1 VRTAFKVGFCFV
13 AHKIRMGEIMKV
25 FKKAICY
32 FVLSTLFVLW
42 SWTVVLAAP
51 KGRAIIAVPFDMS
64 VDLFNAKGDRDRLGL
79 YQIYSTLTTPNMA
92 GTDRVPY
99 LAKSWKLGNKGKSI
113 ELILDERARFSNGD
127 PVTCHD
133 VKFSWQKWQAG
144 KGPFRSVS
152 RKVNDVQINSDTNCV
167 LHLKRPDADW
177 KWEIMRMQV
186 ASKNY
191 FEKAGKK
198 QFAKKPLG
206 SGPYRFVKR
215 IPGTSF
221 EMEAVE
227 NHWFHT
233 PDFKTT
239 KFMVVPDP
247 VTRMAL
253 LEKGTVDM
261 TFPVDPFHIARLEK
275 SSKIQVKTASVPSL
289 NALGFNS
296 FRYDV
301 MADKNLRLAINYAID
316 RQEICDEIF
325 FGKCYPMYYFTSKAE
340 VGFDPS
346 IKYEFDPDKARE
358 LVKKSSYKAG
368 APVKLVYSSGLPS
381 GNLVTTAVQDYLK
394 KVGITVKLQKMER
407 ATYMKLAARKDSK
420 IGELPVINWSG
431 GKSPTSRLFLG
442 LMTKGK
448 KGAAGMYTNWKGR
461 KQIDKLILF
470 QSVQINEKKRVGV
483 LRKIAGM
490 THQDPAYAALFGLPM
505 IYALSDRVDYDW
517 PENVSGQPFNL
528 YTIKRLK

>member
-1 VRTAFKVGFCFV
+1 MKNYLKSVLYV
-13 AHKIRMGEIMKV
+13 ALSSLL
-25 FKKAICY
+25 
-32 FVLSTLFVLW
+32 VLC
-42 SWTVVLAAP
+42 SWTMVSAAP
-51 KGRAIIAVPFDMS
+51 KGTATIAVPYDMG
-64 VDLFNAKGDRDRLGL
+64 VNLFNAKGDREQSAIW
-79 YQIYSTLTTPNMA
+79 QIYSTLTIPNMA

-99 LAKSWKLGNKGKSI
+99 LAKSWKLGNEGKSI

-144 KGPFRSVS
+144 KGSFRNVAM
-152 RKVNDVQINSDTNCV
+152 KIKDVQINSDTNCV
-167 LHLKRPDADW
+167 FHLKRPDADW
-177 KWEIMRMQV
+177 KWEVMRMQV

-191 FEKAGKK
+191 FEKVGEK

-221 EMEAVE
+221 ELEAVE

-233 PDFKTT
+233 PDFKTM
-239 KFMVVPDP
+239 KFMIVPDP

-261 TFPVDPFHIARLEK
+261 SFPVDPFHVARLEE
-275 SSKIQVKTASVPSL
+275 SKKITVKTASVPSL

-296 FRYDV
+296 FNYDV
-301 MADKNLRLAINYAID
+301 MADRNLRLAINHAID

-358 LVKKSSYKAG
+358 LVKKSSYKPG
-368 APVKLVYSSGLPS
+368 TPLKLVYSSGLPS

-394 KVGITVKLQKMER
+394 KVGITVELQKMER
-407 ATYMKLAARKDSK
+407 ATYLKLATRKDPK
-420 IGELPVINWSG
+420 IGELPMVNWSG

-448 KGAAGMYTNWKGR
+448 EGPAGMYTNWKGR
-461 KQIDKLILF
+461 EQIDKLIMF
-470 QSVQINEKKRVGV
+470 QSVQINEQKRIAV

-490 THQDPAYAALFGLPM
+490 TYQDPAYAALFGLPM